1 MRVLVTG
8 AGGFLGRHVLA
19 AATRAGHEVVAMVRP
34 RSSDTPDAAAVLR
47 GDLRQRGRWTEQ
59 VASVEGVIH
68 LAAATSGDLS
78 EQFAGTVVAT
88 ENLLDALDLAT
99 LDRFVHVSSIAV
111 YDFDG
116 LRRGGVLDETCPLES
131 DPERRDPYTITKLLQ
146 EGLVRDACRAAGTPL
161 VVLRPGAVYGPGKD
175 WDFGVAMRLGR
186 IGVVFAPGA
195 KVPLTYVTNCA
206 DAIVAALTAPDAPGT
221 SLNVVDDDLPTF
233 REFAQLGRRAGAELG
248 PTIRAPWVVV
258 EGTGRALALVDR
270 HLAGSRMKLPEV
282 LAARRQRARWLP
294 LEFTNSLARATL
306 DWRPQVPIREGVQRV
321 ARSEA

>member
-8 AGGFLGRHVLA
+8 AGGFLGRHVVA
-19 AATRAGHEVVAMVRP
+19 AANQAGHEVVAMVRP
-34 RSSDTPDAAAVLR
+34 RSTEAPAATASIR
-47 GDLRQRGRWTEQ
+47 GDLRQPGRWTEGLDDID
-59 VASVEGVIH
+59 GVIH

-88 ENLLDALDLAT
+88 ENLLAALDLTT
-99 LDRFVHVSSIAV
+99 LRRFVHVSSIAV

-116 LRRGGVLDETCPLES
+116 LRRGGELDETCPLES

-146 EGLVRDACRAAGTPL
+146 EDLVRQACRTASTPL

-175 WDFGVAMRLGR
+175 WGYGVAMRLGR
-186 IGVVFAPGA
+186 VEVLFSPGA

-206 DAIVAALTAPDAPGT
+206 DALVAALTAPDAPGKA
-221 SLNVVDDDLPTF
+221 LNIVDDDLPTY
-233 REFAQLGRRAGAELG
+233 REFAQLGRRAGADLG
-248 PTIRAPWVVV
+248 PTIGAPWSVVGSV
-258 EGTGRALALVDR
+258 GWALELADR
-270 HLAGSRMKLPEV
+270 RLAGSRMKLPEV

-294 LEFTNSLARATL
+294 LQYSNSLARTTL
-306 DWRPQVPIREGVQRV
+306 DWRPQVPIRDGVRQV